1 MRAHVLVLSAL
12 LALTVVG
19 SSGCLVAAVG
29 VGAAGTV
36 AYMAGDLETQVS
48 QDLDTLYAASR
59 EALESLE
66 LNLIEGKG
74 GKDALSATLVAR
86 DIQDKKVQIKMTAV
100 TNELT
105 ELSIRV
111 GVFGDETKS
120 QLIYQEILKNLP
132 ENV

>member
-74 GKDALSATLVAR
+74 GKDSLSATLIAR
-86 DIQDKKVQIKMTAV
+86 DVQDKKVQIKMTAV

-120 QLIYQEILKNLP
+120 QLIYQEILKSLP

>member
-1 MRAHVLVLSAL
+1 M
-12 LALTVVG
+12 LALTVVS

-48 QDLDTLYAASR
+48 EDLDTLYAASR

-86 DIQDKKVQIKMTAV
+86 DVQDKKVQIKMAAV

-132 ENV
+132 ESG

>member
-1 MRAHVLVLSAL
+1 
-12 LALTVVG
+12 
-19 SSGCLVAAVG
+19 
-29 VGAAGTV
+29 
-36 AYMAGDLETQVS
+36 MAGDLETQVS
-48 QDLDTLYAASR
+48 EDLDTLYAASR

-86 DIQDKKVQIKMTAV
+86 DVQDKKVQIKMAAV

-132 ENV
+132 ESG